1 MPAKERASRPGLG
14 QYQDLIKQKEAEIQN
29 LNEQRFV
36 EMEQGL
42 AAKEEELEILKA
54 KFARLQ
60 DDFRYNLQIVEERD
74 GEIQSL
80 EETLAEKDAEA
91 ERLKAV
97 GEDNA
102 ALREKLEASKKQC
115 EAQRISQD
123 EDAKAHREEL
133 ESIRADWRRQVAD
146 KDHQL
151 EQLRRELA
159 TKVEQ
164 QVQEHGMQT
173 ELLKAQVASLETRLG
188 AAKEEVDSLTGQKSS
203 LAQDLDA
210 ANEKWLVA
218 EQKLAQT
225 QLLVDQ
231 EKQHASRTTE
241 QAESQIAE
249 LTHRVDSLQQDLHDQ
264 QRKFHDDLKH
274 TVESITAES
283 SKKEKLIS
291 ADFQR
296 RLAELVQE
304 HSDQITGYERQ
315 LHQVTADCQRRVEE
329 VETGQARAME
339 LAQQEAISLR
349 DELSRCEREFQAE
362 RQRSSAAGDADRE
375 DLRRKGSE
383 VADLRDRLASAED
396 RERVLGMELGA
407 VKQQLET
414 ARAAVEQRNA
424 DLMHLQNQR
433 GVDATRRELTLEA
446 EISKLKTAASNLKSE
461 LELHKAQ
468 RPARPHSGVL
478 ALQDP
483 AFSGDFGPAS
493 PLRPPTEL
501 MSSDGLMGS
510 VGMRSSGTAL
520 RRVQELE
527 SENGKL
533 KQVIRDM
540 RMDMEQQAMRGVNES
555 SDLRLQRLLQDK
567 SNALAALEEDKIRL
581 LDQLR
586 DAERRKEELEEL
598 LREAR
603 APRTTPE
610 EARLRSQVADLEHE
624 NTQSRRKQL
633 DMEDEMR
640 MLRDERSKLYE
651 ISNQLRSEL
660 NKVTSGTYRPPDQQI
675 SERYEAKIA
684 EIEASVTDLLDQNRQ
699 LREQLSR
706 YQQQSVWRPEK
717 ARAHSAAD
725 RYRGRQ
731 DVAGSGESLHR
742 ARGRGSVEEVSPA
755 RPAQEGAGGS
765 ESPRGVPR
773 DRIRQAQFEIAGRGM
788 EPTTSRSGTWSDE
801 GRGRASP
808 AAPRRP
814 QHPRPPA
821 TTSRD
826 DGQSRQSNNLQL
838 IQQRR
843 QELLEKRKKILQVL
857 PS

>member
-1 MPAKERASRPGLG
+1 
-14 QYQDLIKQKEAEIQN
+14 
-29 LNEQRFV
+29 
-36 EMEQGL
+36 
-42 AAKEEELEILKA
+42 
-54 KFARLQ
+54 
-60 DDFRYNLQIVEERD
+60 
-74 GEIQSL
+74 
-80 EETLAEKDAEA
+80 
-91 ERLKAV
+91 
-97 GEDNA
+97 
-102 ALREKLEASKKQC
+102 
-115 EAQRISQD
+115 
-123 EDAKAHREEL
+123 
-133 ESIRADWRRQVAD
+133 
-146 KDHQL
+146 
-151 EQLRRELA
+151 
-159 TKVEQ
+159 
-164 QVQEHGMQT
+164 MQT

-188 AAKEEVDSLTGQKSS
+188 AAKEEADTLTGHKSN
-203 LAQDLDA
+203 LAQDLDS

-231 EKQHASRTTE
+231 EKQHAARTTE
-241 QAESQIAE
+241 QAEVQIAE
-249 LTHRVDSLQQDLHDQ
+249 LTHRVENLQEDLHDQ
-264 QRKFHDDLKH
+264 QRKFHEDLKH
-274 TVESITAES
+274 TVESITTES
-283 SKKEKLIS
+283 NKKEKLLS

-296 RLAELVQE
+296 RMAELVQE
-304 HSDQITGYERQ
+304 HSNQITSYERQ
-315 LHQVTADCQRRVEE
+315 LHQVTSDCQRRVEE
-329 VETGQARAME
+329 VETGQMRAME

-396 RERVLGMELGA
+396 RERLLGMEVGA
-407 VKQQLET
+407 VKQQLEA
-414 ARAAVEQRNA
+414 ARAAVDQRNA
-424 DLMHLQNQR
+424 DLMHLQSQR

-468 RPARPHSGVL
+468 RPTRPHSGIL

-501 MSSDGLMGS
+501 MSSDGFRGS
-510 VGMRSSGTAL
+510 AGMRSSGTAFK
-520 RRVQELE
+520 RVQELE

-555 SDLRLQRLLQDK
+555 SDLRLQRMLQDK
-567 SNALAALEEDKIRL
+567 SSALAALEEDKIRL

-586 DAERRKEELEEL
+586 DAERRKEELEDL

-624 NTQSRRKQL
+624 STQSRRKQL

-660 NKVTSGTYRPPDQQI
+660 NKVTSGSYRPPDQQI

-706 YQQQSVWRPEK
+706 YQQQSAWRPEK

-725 RYRGRQ
+725 RYRGRT

-742 ARGRGSVEEVSPA
+742 ARGRASVEEVSPA
-755 RPAQEGAGGS
+755 RPAQEAGS
-765 ESPRGVPR
+765 ESPRGMPR

-814 QHPRPPA
+814 QHARPPQ
-821 TTSRD
+821 TPSRD
-826 DGQSRQSNNLQL
+826 GDGQTKQSNNLQL